1 MAETVA
7 DGEWRLG
14 SVAEQRQQA
23 VLGGICIRAYSRRH
37 DDWLT
42 IYQIKPHDLFGG
54 LDAAM
59 KHASEIVEAHNAKY
73 ALSPAA

>member
-1 MAETVA
+1 MADTFT

-23 VLGGICIRAYSRRH
+23 VMGGICIRAYSRRH

-42 IYQIKPHDLFGG
+42 IYQIKPHEMFGG

-59 KHASEIVEAHNAKY
+59 RHAAEMVEDHNAKH
-73 ALSPAA
+73 AMPAAA